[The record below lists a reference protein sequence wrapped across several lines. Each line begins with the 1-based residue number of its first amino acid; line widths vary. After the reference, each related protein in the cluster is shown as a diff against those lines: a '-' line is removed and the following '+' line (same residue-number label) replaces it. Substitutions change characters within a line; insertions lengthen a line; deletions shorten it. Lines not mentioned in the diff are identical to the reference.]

1 MAFPVKS
8 SNYNLNDNS
17 ISLMKTLRKD
27 GYKEELAIAFLFGDY
42 LKRLAFSN
50 FALEYIQKNGIC
62 DLSGYSGELLRLLVP
77 AEGVEGDPELF
88 KPILGN
94 YPALA
99 ADQVLGTALV
109 MKVLQLLGVA
119 RLCPPETLI
128 SVDAKQYLR
137 GYLFIGYYLAKAFE
151 PQLGQKGA
159 IEAYQKIRDEF
170 TRTVPF
176 EKAEHVS
183 DFVFGDEGQGAFR
196 NAFIMTDFTL
206 DEGRSGSKVYKCK
219 WAEVMK
225 ELNDPDF
232 AYAVAC
238 HYDFEAAKMYNP
250 AFHLTRSGTLIQGCP
265 CCDFVW
271 HDTRIDETLTHPGKE
286 FWDALP

>member
-1 MAFPVKS
+1 
-8 SNYNLNDNS
+8 
-17 ISLMKTLRKD
+17 MKTLHKD
-27 GYKEELAIAFLFGDY
+27 GYKEELAIEFVFGDY

-50 FALEYIQKNGIC
+50 FTLEYIQKNKTC
-62 DLSGYSGELLRLLVP
+62 DLSMYSGELLRLLVP
-77 AEGVEGDPELF
+77 PEGVEGDPELT
-88 KPILGN
+88 KSILVN

-99 ADQVLGTALV
+99 ADPALGTALV
-109 MKVLQLLGVA
+109 MKILQLLGVA
-119 RLCPPETLI
+119 RLCAPETRI
-128 SVDAKQYLR
+128 SADAKQYLR

-151 PQLGQKGA
+151 PQLSKKGA
-159 IEAYQKIRDEF
+159 IEAFQKIRDEF

-183 DFVFGDEGQGAFR
+183 DFVFGGEGAGAFR

-206 DEGRSGSKVYKCK
+206 DESKSGSKVYKCK

-225 ELNDPDF
+225 ELNDPDY

-250 AFHLTRSGTLIQGCP
+250 AFHLTRSGTLIQGRP
-265 CCDFVW
+265 CCDFLW
-271 HDTRIDETLTHPGKE
+271 HDTRIDAALTHPGKE

>member
-1 MAFPVKS
+1 
-8 SNYNLNDNS
+8 
-17 ISLMKTLRKD
+17 MKTLRKD
-27 GYKEELAIAFLFGDY
+27 GYKEELEIEFVLGDY

-50 FALEYIQKNGIC
+50 FTLEHIEKNSVC
-62 DLSGYSGELLRLLVP
+62 DLSAYRGELLRLLLP
-77 AEGVEGDPELF
+77 AEGVQGDLELM
-88 KPILGN
+88 KSVLVT

-99 ADQVLGTALV
+99 ADPALGTALV
-109 MKVLQLLGVA
+109 MKILQFLGVA
-119 RLCPPETLI
+119 RPGAPESRI
-128 SVDAKQYLR
+128 SADAKQYLR

-151 PQLGQKGA
+151 PQLSKKGA
-159 IEAYQKIRDEF
+159 IETFQKIRDEY

-183 DFVFGDEGQGAFR
+183 EFVFGGEGAGAFK
-196 NAFIMTDFTL
+196 NAFIMTEFTI
-206 DEGRSGSKVYKCK
+206 DEGRSGAKVSKCK

-238 HYDFEAAKMYNP
+238 HYDFEAAKMHNP
-250 AFHLTRSGTLIQGCP
+250 AFHLTRRGTLIQGRP

-271 HDTRIDETLTHPGKE
+271 HDTRMDTDLSHPGEE